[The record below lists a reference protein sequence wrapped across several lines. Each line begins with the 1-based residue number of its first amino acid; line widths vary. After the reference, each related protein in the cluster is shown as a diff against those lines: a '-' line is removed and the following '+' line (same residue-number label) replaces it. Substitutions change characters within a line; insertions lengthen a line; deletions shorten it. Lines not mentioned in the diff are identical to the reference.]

1 MVIGLVGAMA
11 APPVSAQ
18 AAPAAHEEAQV
29 PEAVDPSNP
38 CEVEPPPE
46 RPADEVVAEWPVDS
60 EGNPLPPPERPADE
74 VVAEWPVDSE
84 GNPLP
89 PPERPADEVVA
100 EWPVDSEG
108 NPLPPPERPADE
120 VVAEGCLRSYRM
132 NGGAS
137 ELVINAVVC
146 DISQPFTV
154 TGSNITIDFTPKAS
168 DPLKGGTYSYFGDF
182 GKFTLSGNGT
192 YKLTLKKRGG
202 TLVGQG
208 RGKATTPRGTFS
220 NNGKEHYKLTPATC

>member
-1 MVIGLVGAMA
+1 MVRTWPRSVAWVVLMVIGLVGAMA

-89 PPERPADEVVA
+89 PPQ
-100 EWPVDSEG
+100 
-108 NPLPPPERPADE
+108 RPADE

-132 NGGAS
+132 NGGAG

-168 DPLKGGTYSYFGDF
+168 DPLKGGTYTYFGDF
-182 GKFTLSGNGT
+182 GEFTLSGNGT